1 MKQAQ
6 QNRAHQ
12 RKCSHKRLHKIT
24 LQMGILYNHDLDL
37 KVSSYCSKCW
47 DQGSF
52 QSSPQEA
59 ISFITKCLSYRTL
72 KWCTHSRVTTF
83 SVRVGI
89 HKYEKKHL
97 AERTFGSSLKYAGF
111 LATPSQK
118 PLALIPPQHG
128 EQKLLLLAIL
138 LLWFSFH
145 TSAERKETYHNSV
158 LITETQY

>member
-1 MKQAQ
+1 MIWTSKSVVTAQ
-6 QNRAHQ
+6 NVG
-12 RKCSHKRLHKIT
+12 T
-24 LQMGILYNHDLDL
+24 
-37 KVSSYCSKCW
+37 KVPFSL
-47 DQGSF
+47 
-52 QSSPQEA
+52 PLEA

-83 SVRVGI
+83 SVQVGI
-89 HKYEKKHL
+89 HKYEKKPL
-97 AERTFGSSLKYAGF
+97 AERTFGPSLKYAGF